1 MRYTLTPEQIE
12 RGLTDE
18 SGLFRLR
25 IATRPDVVGRLTAVQ
40 IERVLADARE
50 EVRSTLRKDEKHE
63 RRNRST

>member
-18 SGLFRLR
+18 SGLIRLR

-40 IERVLADARE
+40 IERGLADASE